1 MDNNYNGDNNFNYNV
16 NNQFNTDRDNLGSI
30 YNSPPVNN
38 DIYRQNG
45 FEPPKRGAIKGFD
58 IDKILNDSTM
68 LKIMAVKGIV
78 SSVIMIF
85 VCITAFRSRLFDAMI
100 ESKDPVMETFF
111 HGFKTLLLILIVMGA
126 LSLIRHGLSLYIQIS
141 GNEDTRWGRKYLLLT
156 SVLAANAQRLIQLV
170 MGGLFVAF
178 SLFAF
183 IDGPN
188 MLAEGNTVTELYIV
202 SGIFTLAGLGLII
215 SAVIGIIR
223 SIRYYLEKLREE
235 DMY

>member
-1 MDNNYNGDNNFNYNV
+1 MDNNYNFNGNNNFNYNE
-16 NNQFNTDRDNLGSI
+16 DNL
-30 YNSPPVNN
+30 NSSYSNQPVNN

-45 FEPPKRGAIKGFD
+45 FEPPKRGSIKGFD
-58 IDKILNDSTM
+58 IDKILNDSTL

-78 SSVIMIF
+78 SSIIMIF
-85 VCITAFRSRLFDAMI
+85 VCITAFRSGLFDSMI
-100 ESKDPVMETFF
+100 ESKDPVMETFS
-111 HGFKTLLLILIVMGA
+111 HGFKTLLLIFIVMGA

-156 SVLAANAQRLIQLV
+156 SVLSANVQRLFQLV

-202 SGIFTLAGLGLII
+202 SGIFTLAGLGLVI

>member
-1 MDNNYNGDNNFNYNV
+1 MDNNYNFNGNNNFNYNE
-16 NNQFNTDRDNLGSI
+16 DNL
-30 YNSPPVNN
+30 NSSYSNQPVNN

-45 FEPPKRGAIKGFD
+45 FEPPKRGSIKGFD
-58 IDKILNDSTM
+58 IDKILNDSTL

-78 SSVIMIF
+78 SSIIMIF
-85 VCITAFRSRLFDAMI
+85 VCITAFRSGLFDSMI
-100 ESKDPVMETFF
+100 ESKDPVMETFS
-111 HGFKTLLLILIVMGA
+111 HGFKTLLLIFIVMGA

-156 SVLAANAQRLIQLV
+156 SVLSANVQRLFQLV

-215 SAVIGIIR
+215 SAIIGIIR

>member
-1 MDNNYNGDNNFNYNV
+1 MDNNYNFNGNNNFNYNE
-16 NNQFNTDRDNLGSI
+16 DNL
-30 YNSPPVNN
+30 NSSYSNQPVNN

-68 LKIMAVKGIV
+68 LKIMTIKGIV
-78 SSVIMIF
+78 SSIIMIF
-85 VCITAFRSRLFDAMI
+85 ICITAFRSGLFDSMI
-100 ESKDPVMETFF
+100 ESKDPVMETFS
-111 HGFKTLLLILIVMGA
+111 HGFKTLLLIFIVMGA

-156 SVLAANAQRLIQLV
+156 SVLSANVQRLFQLV

-202 SGIFTLAGLGLII
+202 SGIFTLAGLGLVI

>member
-1 MDNNYNGDNNFNYNV
+1 MDNNYNGD
-16 NNQFNTDRDNLGSI
+16 
-30 YNSPPVNN
+30 

-45 FEPPKRGAIKGFD
+45 FEPPKRGSIKGFD

-85 VCITAFRSRLFDAMI
+85 VCITAFRSELFDSMI
-100 ESKDPVMETFF
+100 ESKDPVMETFS
-111 HGFKTLLLILIVMGA
+111 HGFKTLLLIFIVMGA

-141 GNEDTRWGRKYLLLT
+141 GNENTRWGRKYLLLT
-156 SVLAANAQRLIQLV
+156 SVLAANVQRVFQLV

-202 SGIFTLAGLGLII
+202 SGIFTLVGLGLII

-223 SIRYYLEKLREE
+223 SIRYYLEKIREE
-235 DMY
+235 DMN

>member
-1 MDNNYNGDNNFNYNV
+1 MDNNYNYSGNSPFNPGEE
-16 NNQFNTDRDNLGSI
+16 NLGNI
-30 YNSPPVNN
+30 YGRQPVNN

-85 VCITAFRSRLFDAMI
+85 VCITAFRSRLFDTML

-111 HGFKTLLLILIVMGA
+111 HGFKILLLIFIVMGA

-141 GNEDTRWGRKYLLLT
+141 GNENTRWGRKYLLLT

-183 IDGPN
+183 INGPN

-235 DMY
+235 DMN

>member
-1 MDNNYNGDNNFNYNV
+1 MDNNYNFNGNNNFNYNE
-16 NNQFNTDRDNLGSI
+16 DNL
-30 YNSPPVNN
+30 NSSYSNQPVNN

-68 LKIMAVKGIV
+68 LKIMTIKGIV
-78 SSVIMIF
+78 SSIIMIF
-85 VCITAFRSRLFDAMI
+85 ICITALRANLFNRMQ
-100 ESKDPVMETFF
+100 ETKDPVVETFF
-111 HGFKTLLLILIVMGA
+111 HGFRILLIILLVIGF
-126 LSLIRHGLSLYIQIS
+126 LSLIRHGLSLYIQVS
-141 GNEDTRWGRKYLLLT
+141 GNEDSRWGKKYLLLT
-156 SVLAANAQRLIQLV
+156 SVLAANAQRFMQFV
-170 MGGLFVAF
+170 MGVIFIAF
-178 SLFAF
+178 SMFAF

-235 DMY
+235 DMN

>member
-1 MDNNYNGDNNFNYNV
+1 
-16 NNQFNTDRDNLGSI
+16 
-30 YNSPPVNN
+30 
-38 DIYRQNG
+38 
-45 FEPPKRGAIKGFD
+45 
-58 IDKILNDSTM
+58 
-68 LKIMAVKGIV
+68 
-78 SSVIMIF
+78 
-85 VCITAFRSRLFDAMI
+85 
-100 ESKDPVMETFF
+100 
-111 HGFKTLLLILIVMGA
+111 MGA

-156 SVLAANAQRLIQLV
+156 SVLSANVQRLFQLV

-202 SGIFTLAGLGLII
+202 SGIFTLAGLGLVI

>member
-1 MDNNYNGDNNFNYNV
+1 MDNNYNFNGNNNFNYNE
-16 NNQFNTDRDNLGSI
+16 DNL
-30 YNSPPVNN
+30 NSSYSNQPVNN

-68 LKIMAVKGIV
+68 LKIMTIKGIV
-78 SSVIMIF
+78 SSIIMIF
-85 VCITAFRSRLFDAMI
+85 ICVTALRSGLFDSMI
-100 ESKDPVMETFF
+100 ESKDPVMETFS
-111 HGFKTLLLILIVMGA
+111 HGFKTLLLIFIVMGA

-156 SVLAANAQRLIQLV
+156 SVLSANVQRLFQLV

-202 SGIFTLAGLGLII
+202 SGIFTLAGLGLVI